1 MTLDR
6 LPDLLDRGVAL
17 IIFGLGIGMVALHT
31 ALAALT
37 ARQPPARAGRVLPAA
52 IVGAYLAAWFGLA
65 LTVGDHANFPLRAE
79 NLRLWLSLLVGFGP
93 MVLGIVLL
101 FASRTVGQL
110 NASTPAPWLIW
121 AQTYRVAGLMFLF
134 PFLYYGIVP
143 AAFAIPAALGDF
155 VTGAFAPL
163 VGRAVARRR
172 PNAIRWA
179 TAWNIFG
186 MLDLIVAPAAAIL
199 SQAQVLGLYPL
210 SLIPLF
216 LGPPLGIL
224 THVYSLRNLATNSS
238 TAVVEG
244 SRPSPAIARGATAA
258 ASALRT
264 T

>member
-1 MTLDR
+1 
-6 LPDLLDRGVAL
+6 
-17 IIFGLGIGMVALHT
+17 
-31 ALAALT
+31 
-37 ARQPPARAGRVLPAA
+37 
-52 IVGAYLAAWFGLA
+52 
-65 LTVGDHANFPLRAE
+65 
-79 NLRLWLSLLVGFGP
+79 
-93 MVLGIVLL
+93 
-101 FASRTVGQL
+101 
-110 NASTPAPWLIW
+110 
-121 AQTYRVAGLMFLF
+121 
-134 PFLYYGIVP
+134 
-143 AAFAIPAALGDF
+143 
-155 VTGAFAPL
+155 
-163 VGRAVARRR
+163 
-172 PNAIRWA
+172 
-179 TAWNIFG
+179 